1 MTEDT
6 DNMHDFESE
15 ETSRVLPL
23 GWQILFWGLILFG
36 IYYTVMYTPSL
47 GGWSQ
52 EREYSETQK
61 P

>member
-6 DNMHDFESE
+6 DKIHDFEAKDSAKI
-15 ETSRVLPL
+15 LPI
-23 GWQILFWGLILFG
+23 GWRILFWGLILFG

-52 EREYSETQK
+52 EREFTETQK
-61 P
+61 R

>member
-1 MTEDT
+1 MNEDT
-6 DNMHDFESE
+6 DNMHDFEAKD
-15 ETSRVLPL
+15 TARVLPL

-52 EREYSETQK
+52 EREFSETQK
-61 P
+61 H

>member
-6 DNMHDFESE
+6 DNIHDFEAKS
-15 ETSRVLPL
+15 SAKVLPI

-36 IYYTVMYTPSL
+36 IVYTVLYTPSL

-52 EREYSETQK
+52 EREFSASQNR
-61 P
+61 

>member
-1 MTEDT
+1 MTEDS
-6 DNMHDFESE
+6 DNIHDFEAKDS
-15 ETSRVLPL
+15 SRILPL
-23 GWQILFWGLILFG
+23 GWQILFWGLILWG

-61 P
+61 H

>member
-6 DNMHDFESE
+6 DNMHDFESKD
-15 ETSRVLPL
+15 TARVLPL